1 MANDTTT
8 PPTTDQ
14 QQPGFIPTC
23 VGNTAFLTLNN
34 GSSLLA
40 RGKRLSSTL
49 HGFIPTCAG
58 KSVGI

>member
-14 QQPGFIPTC
+14 QQPGFT
-23 VGNTAFLTLNN
+23 
-34 GSSLLA
+34 
-40 RGKRLSSTL
+40 
-49 HGFIPTCAG
+49 PTCAG